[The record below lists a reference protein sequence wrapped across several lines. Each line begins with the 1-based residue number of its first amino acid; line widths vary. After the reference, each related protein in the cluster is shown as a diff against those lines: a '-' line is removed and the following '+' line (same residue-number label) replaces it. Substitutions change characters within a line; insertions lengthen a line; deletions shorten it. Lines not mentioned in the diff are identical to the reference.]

1 LVKDSLETYKQ
12 LEQLDKGPSP
22 RAGNV
27 RGIVL
32 IKRGVHCERREAG
45 RVEERISLA
54 GFAYPNKLF
63 LLYFSLPMLSKWFT
77 CVCLCLAA
85 ARGLNVAEATA
96 KASEY
101 GQH

>member
-1 LVKDSLETYKQ
+1 M
-12 LEQLDKGPSP
+12 
-22 RAGNV
+22 
-27 RGIVL
+27 
-32 IKRGVHCERREAG
+32 
-45 RVEERISLA
+45 EERISLA
-54 GFAYPNKLF
+54 GFAYPNKPF
-63 LLYFSLPMLSKWFT
+63 LLHFSLPMLSKRFT